1 VVSWLPP
8 ADAGSFPV
16 TDYRVTAGPGGAS
29 CLAKAPALTCTVTGL
44 TNGTAYTF
52 VVTALNGAGWGA
64 PSQASP
70 AVTPSPAC
78 TPALTLAQGTR
89 QPDGRHDR
97 IRTGGTSVCLAEGTR
112 LTPWIRYGNTGEFKE
127 GVASIVVG
135 PQGAYRWTREIRKDK
150 KFTAYVAYEDLDS
163 NRVVWARVR

>member
-1 VVSWLPP
+1 
-8 ADAGSFPV
+8 
-16 TDYRVTAGPGGAS
+16 
-29 CLAKAPALTCTVTGL
+29 VTGL

-78 TPALTLAQGTR
+78 TPALTLAKGTR

-97 IRTGGTSVCLAEGTR
+97 IRTGGTSACLAEGTR
-112 LTPWIRYGNTGEFKE
+112 LTPWIRYGDTGEFKE

-135 PQGAYRWTREIRKDK
+135 AQGAYRWTREIRKDK
-150 KFTAYVAYEDLDS
+150 RFTAYVAYEDLDS